1 MLHLNLMFGT
11 LIIVLCVAFH
21 VAGLAYATPILR
33 TIAGA
38 GNHPNRRH
46 RVLLVMIIAVLVVIA
61 LHTVEIWA
69 WAAVYWYIGEFQD
82 FEAALY
88 FSAVTATTVGYGD
101 LTLSPQWR
109 ILGPFEAMGG
119 LILFGASTAY
129 LLQLMRGLFDA
140 FSTDDN

>member
-1 MLHLNLMFGT
+1 MLHINLMFGT
-11 LIIVLCVAFH
+11 LIIVMCVAFH
-21 VAGLAYATPILR
+21 VIGLAYSTAVLR
-33 TIAGA
+33 AIG
-38 GNHPNRRH
+38 GVGDHPNRKK
-46 RVLLVMIIAVLVVIA
+46 RVLLVVMVAVLVVIA

-69 WAAVYWYIGEFQD
+69 WAGVFWFIGEFEQ

-88 FSAVTATTVGYGD
+88 FSAVTATTLGYGD

-129 LLQLMRGLFDA
+129 LLQVMRGLFLA
-140 FSTDDN
+140 FSHDDQ

>member
-11 LIIVLCVAFH
+11 LIIVTCVAFH
-21 VAGLAYATPILR
+21 VAGLAYSTPILR
-33 TIAGA
+33 AFAGA
-38 GNHPNRRH
+38 GTHPSRRH
-46 RVLLVMIIAVLVVIA
+46 RILLVVIFAVLVVIA

-69 WAAVYWYIGEFQD
+69 WAAVYWYIGEFEK

-88 FSAVTATTVGYGD
+88 FSAVTATTLGYGD
-101 LTLSPQWR
+101 LTLSQQWR

-129 LLQLMRGLFDA
+129 LLQVMRSLFDA
-140 FSTDDN
+140 FSHEDS

>member
-1 MLHLNLMFGT
+1 
-11 LIIVLCVAFH
+11 
-21 VAGLAYATPILR
+21 
-33 TIAGA
+33 
-38 GNHPNRRH
+38 
-46 RVLLVMIIAVLVVIA
+46 MIIAVLVVIA

>member
-1 MLHLNLMFGT
+1 MLHLNLMLGT
-11 LIIVLCVAFH
+11 LIITLCVAFH

-33 TIAGA
+33 VIAGA
-38 GNHPNRRH
+38 GKHPSRRH
-46 RVLLVMIIAVLVVIA
+46 RLLLVMIVAVLVVIA

-101 LTLSPQWR
+101 LTLSPEWR

-119 LILFGASTAY
+119 LILFGTSTAY
-129 LLQLMRGLFDA
+129 LLQVMRGLFDA
-140 FSTDDN
+140 FSSEDD